1 MKGISSHYA
10 QLLSEMS
17 KRYREPF
24 DTLPVQVRSPHC
36 WRLFVKFC
44 FFSGLPIAECELHYR
59 VKDNVTTFSSSHSPQ
74 QQQQQEE
81 IALSHEV
88 MEGELILYIVH
99 SFSDLFN

>member
-1 MKGISSHYA
+1 
-10 QLLSEMS
+10 MS

-59 VKDNVTTFSSSHSPQ
+59 VKDNVTTFSSSMQSP
-74 QQQQQEE
+74 QQQQEE

-88 MEGELILYIVH
+88 MEGELTLYCT
-99 SFSDLFN
+99 LFF

>member
-1 MKGISSHYA
+1 
-10 QLLSEMS
+10 MS

-74 QQQQQEE
+74 QQQQQQQQEE

-88 MEGELILYIVH
+88 MEGELIFLC
-99 SFSDLFN
+99 FSDFLNSLHLPTTYF